1 VLGLAVGL
9 PTGDYLAALA
19 VVLASGAAP
28 AAQTGA
34 LFAFNVV
41 AFAPVEIPL
50 MSYPAAPRKTSA
62 FMAALHDRIR
72 SRPRRNVA
80 AVLAAA

>member
-50 MSYPAAPRKTSA
+50 MSYPAAPGKTSA
-62 FMAALHDRIR
+62 FMAAVHDRIR